1 MIYDN
6 AYDIVTDDIF
16 FRLPHLVRDAEVFL
30 KVEGLNPAG
39 SVKLK
44 TALSLVEDAEIHG
57 RLSPGARIIESSSGN
72 LGIALSSICAA
83 KGYSFTCVVDPNTS
97 TSSTGHMR
105 ALGAEVVVVDA
116 VDANG
121 GYLQSRISYI
131 QQRTAVDPA
140 MVWLNQYANPANPR
154 AHYEQTARNLLKE
167 LQQIDYL
174 FVGTGT
180 TGTFVGC
187 AQYLREYSPGTRI
200 VAVDALGSVTF
211 GAQPGHRCIPGLGAS
226 RRPELCRPE
235 LADEVVFVAE
245 EDAIR
250 ECRRL
255 ARDHGFLV
263 GGSTGSVLAAIRH
276 YRGVVPSGSR
286 VAAIS
291 PDLGERYLGTVY
303 SDDWVNE
310 RFGALRHSAPAT
322 ATAPA
327 LASAVP

>member
-16 FRLPHLVRDAEVFL
+16 FHLPRLAQDADVFL
-30 KVEGLNPAG
+30 KIEGLNPAG

-44 TALSLVEDAEIHG
+44 TALSLIEDAEERG
-57 RLSPGARIIESSSGN
+57 RLKPGARIIESSSGN

-83 KGYSFTCVVDPNTS
+83 KGYFFTCVVDPNASTTS
-97 TSSTGHMR
+97 TAHMR
-105 ALGAEVVVVDA
+105 ALGAQVVVVDN
-116 VDANG
+116 VDGNG

-131 QQRTAVDPA
+131 QQRTARDPG

-174 FVGTGT
+174 FVGAGT

-187 AQYLREYSPGTRI
+187 AEYLREYSPETRI
-200 VAVDALGSVTF
+200 IAVDARGSVTF
-211 GAQPGHRCIPGLGAS
+211 GAKPGRRCIPGLGAS

-235 LADEVVFVAE
+235 LADEIVFVAE
-245 EDAIR
+245 EDAVR

-255 ARDHGFLV
+255 AREHGLLV
-263 GGSTGSVLAAIRH
+263 GGSTGSVLSAIRH
-276 YRGVVPSGSR
+276 YHAGFPAASR

-291 PDLGERYLGTVY
+291 PDLGERYLRTVY
-303 SDDWVNE
+303 DDEWVGAQ
-310 RFGALRHSAPAT
+310 FGSLLYPPAVPM
-322 ATAPA
+322 PA
-327 LASAVP
+327 LAPVLS